1 MFRGMADAATTATE
15 QQPCGHGGASDCV
28 VCGQLALSVEP
39 DRAFTLRLPGD
50 LHAALTRRAKEE
62 DRRLAQTA
70 RAALRAY
77 LAS

>member
-1 MFRGMADAATTATE
+1 
-15 QQPCGHGGASDCV
+15 